1 MQISLTEPTSPRY
14 LYINPKTNRVHV
26 LMPIVSGTQIG
37 LDNTCKS
44 VFAMQDFFGKS
55 NDAQKK
61 PVLDE
66 LKRYQKALEFDIG
79 LIDEGMELRRK
90 KQKRLWQ
97 IKQYISAIEAMIQS
111 PVLNAL
117 SLALPAYPEAV
128 QARMMQPESNI
139 SSMVLRPTA
148 MDSYLRFVNPVFQMN
163 RTGQSVFYDTIINA
177 YQGVSPLP
185 GAKERLKAGVLAA
198 LAGQAHDFAT
208 LQRVLAE
215 QVHQQLNL
223 TVDFTR
229 TKAGER
235 VTKEYLDNLMGYDAS
250 TPATV
255 DEYIKDLLSACA
267 LNLFDT
273 LVESPFYTRKN
284 AEELSIITQFFM
296 ASVNIYCHNRG
307 LSTANFAQT
316 LDNAEGL
323 SDDIAGIVLFIE
335 KGASIEEALLNW
347 VNTNYHALG
356 LSKELS
362 PVDKAHIKK
371 QFTAHYAQIKESP
384 HFDEFMV
391 LDDSKDGPFVSHQG
405 SVCLDFAEL
414 LHSGSQQ
421 EQLYFES
428 IREDFKTLKK
438 EDITHQNPSVH
449 ATVELRIEELLAKIT
464 DDDQL
469 QAVLKRLPSEQRDE
483 ILASP
488 QIKRM
493 QVPKFLLHVARGERN
508 KANSLLNNNPD
519 AQLLLQTPGT
529 FTDYSGRTFSNCT
542 AYEYAYWAKDTHMQ
556 RMLEKHMDEETK
568 AKMLER
574 VDAIEANGLTYT
586 QHGEIKNSKHFD
598 FTPLKTALQEF
609 VNGYDAWYAAGNW
622 VAMKAAWMKL
632 GKAQRDLPVHVAN
645 EYCRKDRSFDPLPA
659 FNEASLPEE
668 LTFYNFETDRDELWF
683 PLSDSPSSGL
693 GVDCAV
699 GRGRGDARGRGRG
712 LAAGTWVFVAVVDL
726 AAVSR
731 LDEVRTDDLT
741 QSRENLKP
749 MAQESGLAMT

>member
-1 MQISLTEPTSPRY
+1 MQIPLTEPTNPRY
-14 LYINPKTNRVHV
+14 LYINPNTNRVHV

-55 NDAQKK
+55 NDAQRK

-97 IKQYISAIEAMIQS
+97 IKQYISAIEAMLLS
-111 PVLNAL
+111 PALNAL
-117 SLALPAYPEAV
+117 SLAFPAYPEAV
-128 QARMMQPESNI
+128 QARMMQPDSNL
-139 SSMVLRPTA
+139 SSMVLRPTH

-163 RTGQSVFYDTIINA
+163 RTGHSVFYDTIIKA
-177 YQGVSPLP
+177 YQGVTPLP

-198 LAGQAHDFAT
+198 LAGQVLDFAT

-215 QVHQQLNL
+215 QVHHQLNL
-223 TVDFTR
+223 TVDFTH

-235 VTKEYLDNLMGYDAS
+235 VTKEYMDNLMGYDAS

-255 DEYIKDLLSACA
+255 DEYIQDLLNACA

-296 ASVNIYCHNRG
+296 ASINIYCRNLG

-316 LDNAEGL
+316 LENTEGL
-323 SDDIAGIVLFIE
+323 SDEIAGIVLSIDN
-335 KGASIEEALLNW
+335 GASIEAALLDW
-347 VNTNYHALG
+347 LNTHYLALG

-362 PVDKAHIKK
+362 LVDKALINK
-371 QFTAHYAQIKESP
+371 QFTAHYTQIKESP

-405 SVCLDFAEL
+405 SICLGFSEL
-414 LHSGSQQ
+414 VHSGSQQ
-421 EQLYFES
+421 EQLYFEN

-556 RMLEKHMDEETK
+556 RMLEKHMDIDTK
-568 AKMLER
+568 ANMLER
-574 VDAIEANGLTYT
+574 IEAIEANGLTYT

-598 FTPLKTALQEF
+598 FTPLKTALQEY
-609 VNGYDAWYAAGNW
+609 VDGYNTWNTANNW
-622 VAMKAAWMKL
+622 EAVKAAWMKV
-632 GKAQRDLPVHVAN
+632 GKAQRDVPVHVVN
-645 EYCRKDRSFDPLPA
+645 EYCRKDRSFHPLPA

-668 LTFYNFETDRDELWF
+668 LTFYNYETDRAEGWF
-683 PLSDSPSSGL
+683 PLCDSPSSGL
-693 GVDCAV
+693 GVDFAVYRPGPAVAAPRMGGGGACA
-699 GRGRGDARGRGRG
+699 
-712 LAAGTWVFVAVVDL
+712 FDL

-731 LDEVRTDDLT
+731 LDEVRADDLT